1 MATINGKTI
10 LIVDDEPAVSQ
21 LLTILLTSHGY
32 RTKVAST
39 GRQALDSVTPNT
51 DLILLD
57 MLLPDSQGM
66 KICQQ
71 LKSNSH
77 SKDIPIIIISGQQNK
92 SDRIES
98 LYLGAEDYLT
108 KPFEPEELFARMDVV
123 LRRQNG
129 RSSDEN
135 SPEHQETICELKR
148 IIDEESV
155 NVRFQPIYF
164 LKPMRLLGLEMLS
177 RPQTTTPMLN
187 PEVFFKAALKY
198 GVYYEVEM
206 IGWRK
211 ALKIASESFDGRQK
225 LFLNCDPY
233 LVESEKFR
241 KVKEMFSAFGMSS
254 NEVFLEITERSA
266 VVAFDV
272 FYDRLREYRQNGFK
286 IAVDDLGAGYSS
298 LESII
303 EIRPEAIKLD
313 RHIVIGVSSDPYK
326 SSIVKLFVAFCREN
340 GIICVAEGIET
351 KEDFDTLINLGVDA
365 GQGYFLCRPTDIID
379 LSSGHEFHLSVIL
392 ILLQNP

>member
-1 MATINGKTI
+1 MATINAKRV
-10 LIVDDEPAVSQ
+10 LIVDDEPAICQ
-21 LLTILLTSHGY
+21 LLTILLISHGY
-32 RTKVAST
+32 TTKVAVT
-39 GRQALDSVTPNT
+39 GRQALEYTSSNI

-57 MLLPDSQGM
+57 MVLPDCEGM

-71 LKSNSH
+71 FKSNSQ
-77 SKDIPIIIISGQQNK
+77 SRDIPIIIISGKQNK

-123 LRRQNG
+123 LRRHHE
-129 RSSDEN
+129 RSNEDPSRQD
-135 SPEHQETICELKR
+135 QETICELKR

-155 NVRFQPIYF
+155 DVCFQPIYF

-177 RPQTTTPMLN
+177 RPQTSSSMSN
-187 PEVFFKAALKY
+187 PEIFFSNALKY

-211 ALKIASESFDGRQK
+211 AIRMASDLFDGRQK

-233 LVESEKFR
+233 LVESDKF
-241 KVKEMFSAFGMSS
+241 KTIKEIFNCFGLSC
-254 NEVFLEITERSA
+254 NETFLEITERSA
-266 VVAFDV
+266 VSAFTV
-272 FYDRLREYRQNGFK
+272 FYERIREYRQDGFK

-303 EIRPEAIKLD
+303 EIRPEAVKLD
-313 RHIVIGVSSDPYK
+313 RHIVNGVSHDSFK
-326 SSIVKLFVAFCREN
+326 NSIVKLFVAFCREN
-340 GIICVAEGIET
+340 GIICVAEGIESRQ
-351 KEDFDTLINLGVDA
+351 DFTALIELGVDA
-365 GQGYFLCRPTDIID
+365 GQGYYICRPTDIINLPAMHD
-379 LSSGHEFHLSVIL
+379 LYL
-392 ILLQNP
+392 

>member
-1 MATINGKTI
+1 MDTFNGKTI
-10 LIVDDEPAVSQ
+10 LIVDDEPAISQ
-21 LLTILLTSHGY
+21 LLTVLLSSHGY
-32 RTKVAST
+32 ATKIAST
-39 GRQALDSVTPNT
+39 GKQALDAASSNI

-57 MLLPDSQGM
+57 MVLPDLDGT

-71 LKSNSH
+71 LRSNTQ
-77 SKDIPIIIISGQQNK
+77 SKDIPIIAISGKQNK
-92 SDRIES
+92 TDRIES
-98 LYLGAEDYLT
+98 LYSGVDDYLT
-108 KPFEPEELFARMDVV
+108 KPFEPEELYARVDVL
-123 LRRQNG
+123 LRRHNQKKNQVD
-129 RSSDEN
+129 SSEN
-135 SPEHQETICELKR
+135 QETIVELKR
-148 IIDEESV
+148 IINDESI

-177 RPQTTTPMLN
+177 RPQTTTPMMN
-187 PEVFFKAALKY
+187 PEAFFKAALKY

-225 LFLNCDPY
+225 LFLNCDPS
-233 LVESEKFR
+233 LVENDRFKS
-241 KVKEMFSAFGMSS
+241 VKDTFSGYGMSS

-266 VVAFDV
+266 VVAFKA
-272 FYDRLREYRQNGFK
+272 FYERLREYRQDGFK

-313 RHIVIGVSSDPYK
+313 RHIVNGVSSDAFK
-326 SSIVKLFVAFCREN
+326 NSIIKLFVAFCREN

-351 KEDFDTLINLGVDA
+351 KQDYDALIELGVDA
-365 GQGYFLCRPTDIID
+365 GQGYYLCRPTEMSNLQAMYD
-379 LSSGHEFHLSVIL
+379 LNL
-392 ILLQNP
+392 